1 MGSCA
6 VTVEN
11 DNRLAYRSEKQRK
24 WWREGNKIS
33 FEIFSC
39 IKVIQKIAV
48 KNASVALKINYS
60 GL

>member
-1 MGSCA
+1 MCCHGREGQQAC
-6 VTVEN
+6 TPIQ
-11 DNRLAYRSEKQRK
+11 KQRK

-33 FEIFSC
+33 FEIFAC

-60 GL
+60 GF